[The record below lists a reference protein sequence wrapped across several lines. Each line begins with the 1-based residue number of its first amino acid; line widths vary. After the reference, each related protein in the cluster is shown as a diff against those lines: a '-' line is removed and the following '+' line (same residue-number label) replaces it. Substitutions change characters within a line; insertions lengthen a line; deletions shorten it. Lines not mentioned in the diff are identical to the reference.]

1 MKIRIFNSIQVP
13 WESWWHLENLSY
25 FQRCGKYHT
34 EEQKERM
41 KRNFEQFAFYDGMKQ
56 ICDYDQGGAIGDPE
70 RSYEE
75 GRWVSWSCEDMKK
88 ILNEADLPWKEGE
101 PEERILA

>member
-1 MKIRIFNSIQVP
+1 MKIRILNSMQVP

-75 GRWVSWSCEDMKK
+75 GRWTSWSCFWIDY
-88 ILNEADLPWKEGE
+88 IVPTGGGRP
-101 PEERILA
+101 PEMERAWET